1 MAFAAFL
8 AGLAAVMLLAPD
20 TPAARWL
27 HRHCVEELLDLAGRL
42 ERKHI
47 LFLVVGLVSI
57 QAFAMTLPAELAVAM
72 AWDVTA
78 YVDLVIAGW
87 TLSAFARVSI
97 DDFGTRYS
105 SLNYLRRF
113 PVTSIKIDQSF
124 VRDLNLHHH
133 NSAAIIHAISSI
145 AYSFGLRILAAG
157 VDTEAQRHLLS

>member
-1 MAFAAFL
+1 MALAAFL

-27 HRHCVEELLDLAGRL
+27 HRHCVEELLDLASRL

-78 YVDLVIAGW
+78 YVDLVVAVW
-87 TLSAFARVSI
+87 TFSAFARVRSMKAWVAMKI
-97 DDFGTRYS
+97 RG
-105 SLNYLRRF
+105 SLLRLHGRRVRARRVRR
-113 PVTSIKIDQSF
+113 PVES
-124 VRDLNLHHH
+124 H
-133 NSAAIIHAISSI
+133 SAANDDDPAP
-145 AYSFGLRILAAG
+145 ARVALAA
-157 VDTEAQRHLLS
+157 

>member
-87 TLSAFARVSI
+87 TLSAFARVRSMKAWVGMKVRASLLRLHRRRVRPRRVRRPVESRGAAN
-97 DDFGTRYS
+97 DDDPAPAR
-105 SLNYLRRF
+105 
-113 PVTSIKIDQSF
+113 V
-124 VRDLNLHHH
+124 
-133 NSAAIIHAISSI
+133 A
-145 AYSFGLRILAAG
+145 LAA
-157 VDTEAQRHLLS
+157 

>member
-87 TLSAFARVSI
+87 TLSAFARVRSMKAWVGMKVRASLLRLHRRRVRARRVRRPVESRGAAN
-97 DDFGTRYS
+97 DDDPAPAR
-105 SLNYLRRF
+105 
-113 PVTSIKIDQSF
+113 V
-124 VRDLNLHHH
+124 
-133 NSAAIIHAISSI
+133 A
-145 AYSFGLRILAAG
+145 LAA
-157 VDTEAQRHLLS
+157 